1 MGRSRFVWLGSWIK
15 VNPDLVESI
24 SVTTV
29 GGRETV
35 VVQMMSGNR
44 ITLPS
49 SWSIKK
55 TEEALNG

>member
-1 MGRSRFVWLGSWIK
+1 MGRLRFVWLGSSIK

-24 SVTTV
+24 SLTMS

-44 ITLPS
+44 ISLPS
-49 SWSIKK
+49 SWTIEK
-55 TEEALNG
+55 TEKALSE